1 MKSTKGMYEVAK
13 AQAFANDILVYEDR
27 EKSVTYVGYLLPR
40 KSLDKLFRMEGFK
53 REPTIQQ
60 YIKSWEDFG
69 WIKIV
74 GQHVF
79 FYPSSKDVE
88 ALAHLLE
95 VKEDASRDPD
105 RMDHLFLTGA
115 LA

>member
-1 MKSTKGMYEVAK
+1 MKSTKGMYEIAK
-13 AQAFANDILVYEDR
+13 AQAFANDILIYEDR

-40 KSLDKLFRMEGFK
+40 KILDKLFRAEGFK
-53 REPTIQQ
+53 RDATIQN
-60 YIKSWEDFG
+60 YIKTWDDLG

-79 FYPSSKDVE
+79 FYPTIKDVE
-88 ALAHLLE
+88 ALSHLLE

-105 RMDHLFLTGA
+105 RMDNVFLTGA